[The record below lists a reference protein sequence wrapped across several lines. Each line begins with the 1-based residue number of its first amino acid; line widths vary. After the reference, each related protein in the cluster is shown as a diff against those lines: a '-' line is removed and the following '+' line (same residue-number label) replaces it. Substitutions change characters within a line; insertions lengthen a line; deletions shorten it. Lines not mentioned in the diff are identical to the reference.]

1 MILATLTARG
11 AFSQFHRLCLT
22 CSPGGSRPSSAMRAT
37 VCSMLCWLCVAT
49 ITSALPSATRSSSVS
64 THLRTQREGD
74 KGRNWV

>member
-1 MILATLTARG
+1 MRG
-11 AFSQFHRLCLT
+11 AFGQHYRLCVT

-64 THLRTQREGD
+64 THLQAQR
-74 KGRNWV
+74 